1 MASQPGL
8 ASSVTSKRSRFQP
21 ASAEVISPAM
31 PGWPCQSSSARSM
44 PGAAGWLTHGM
55 LTGTPRTPATAHST
69 WGLSAGG
76 AECTCRT
83 PRTVTL
89 ASLRADEVRLPQRPR
104 LRRRPA
110 QMPGSRDMLPLALL
124 FGLCLTTGPRR
135 YPLAACRIAPVPFPR
150 RSSPCVAWHLP
161 RVASSWCSGLV
172 DASAGTTDAT
182 TASGRLS
189 ERDIAALLF
198 VADMY
203 AVQLD
208 QLAAV
213 LRVTQARA
221 RAVAQGWRR
230 AGYTESARIGPGPPW
245 FWLTRSGLS
254 ACGLPYRATS
264 PALSRLAHLRAVT
277 AVRLA
282 IEAAPAYAAAE
293 AFWRG
298 ERRLRAKAGGRVGL
312 REHIPDAEV
321 HWPDGAPVGFA
332 GECWAIEAEL
342 TPKTVARTAAI
353 MHEILART
361 GDYGCPAG
369 QAQVLGAAP
378 RHARV
383 VYLCSAAAR
392 PTVAR

>member
-1 MASQPGL
+1 
-8 ASSVTSKRSRFQP
+8 
-21 ASAEVISPAM
+21 
-31 PGWPCQSSSARSM
+31 
-44 PGAAGWLTHGM
+44 
-55 LTGTPRTPATAHST
+55 
-69 WGLSAGG
+69 
-76 AECTCRT
+76 
-83 PRTVTL
+83 
-89 ASLRADEVRLPQRPR
+89 
-104 LRRRPA
+104 
-110 QMPGSRDMLPLALL
+110 
-124 FGLCLTTGPRR
+124 
-135 YPLAACRIAPVPFPR
+135 
-150 RSSPCVAWHLP
+150 
-161 RVASSWCSGLV
+161 V

-182 TASGRLS
+182 TASGRLT

-221 RAVAQGWRR
+221 RAIALGWRR
-230 AGYTESARIGPGPPW
+230 AGYAESARLGPGLPW

-264 PALSRLAHLRAVT
+264 PALSRLAHRAG
-277 AVRLA
+277 AQ
-282 IEAAPAYAAAE
+282 AAPAYAAAG

-298 ERRLRAKAGGRVGL
+298 ERRLRARAGGRVGL

-369 QAQVLGAAP
+369 QAQVPGAPP

-383 VYLCSAAAR
+383 VYLCSAAAL
-392 PTVAR
+392 PTVARARAALPGAAGRVEIRSLPPGADLDGPPGRAGGRAR

>member
-83 PRTVTL
+83 PLTVTL

-110 QMPGSRDMLPLALL
+110 QMPGSHDMLPLALL
-124 FGLCLTTGPRR
+124 FGLCLMTGLRR
-135 YPLAACRIAPVPFPR
+135 YPLAACRATHCRVLHRFLPARHRILP
-150 RSSPCVAWHLP
+150 SVACHLR

-172 DASAGTTDAT
+172 DASAGTNDVT
-182 TASGRLS
+182 GRLT

-221 RAVAQGWRR
+221 RAVALGWRR
-230 AGYTESARIGPGPPW
+230 AGYAESARLGPGLPW

-264 PALSRLAHLRAVT
+264 PALSRLAHLRAVS
-277 AVRLA
+277 AVR
-282 IEAAPAYAAAE
+282 
-293 AFWRG
+293 
-298 ERRLRAKAGGRVGL
+298 
-312 REHIPDAEV
+312 
-321 HWPDGAPVGFA
+321 
-332 GECWAIEAEL
+332 
-342 TPKTVARTAAI
+342 
-353 MHEILART
+353 
-361 GDYGCPAG
+361 
-369 QAQVLGAAP
+369 
-378 RHARV
+378 
-383 VYLCSAAAR
+383 
-392 PTVAR
+392 